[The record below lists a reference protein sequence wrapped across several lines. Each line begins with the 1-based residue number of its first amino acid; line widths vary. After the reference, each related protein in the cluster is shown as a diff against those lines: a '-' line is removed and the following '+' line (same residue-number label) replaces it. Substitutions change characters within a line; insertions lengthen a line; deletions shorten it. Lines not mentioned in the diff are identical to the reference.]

1 MKTKEEIEKLYDDLK
16 AKREVLFLLIEE
28 IERDNEIPAGE
39 LKKKLNVINRNVIL
53 LEWVLAIE
61 LPF

>member
-16 AKREVLFLLIEE
+16 VKREVFFLLIEE

-39 LKKKLNVINRNVIL
+39 LKKKLNIINRNVIL
-53 LEWVLAIE
+53 LEWVLDIE

>member
-16 AKREVLFLLIEE
+16 VKREVLFLLIEE

-39 LKKKLNVINRNVIL
+39 LKKKLNIINRNVIL
-53 LEWVLAIE
+53 LEWVLDIE